1 MDIFIPIVICF
12 ILFVFFTLCGMC
24 CKRRRDAGAVIA
36 TPVVITST
44 QHHVGP
50 YPVSQTAAPTLMASQ
65 HQQQAAVVMQ
75 QHATGTGMYPMPP
88 QQMPQPM
95 PGFNPSGPGYPPQ
108 QQQSHMPYPN
118 QPQMPMP
125 MPMPGGGAGAAV
137 APPMATQAMMNPP
150 SYDQVVT
157 EGYARQA
164 PFNPNYTGQ

>member
-50 YPVSQTAAPTLMASQ
+50 YPVSQTVAPTLTASQ
-65 HQQQAAVVMQ
+65 HHQQGTVVMQ
-75 QHATGTGMYPMPP
+75 QHGTGTGMYPMPQP
-88 QQMPQPM
+88 MAQPM
-95 PGFNPSGPGYPPQ
+95 PGFNTSGQGYPPQ
-108 QQQSHMPYPN
+108 QQQQQQSHLPYPN

-125 MPMPGGGAGAAV
+125 MPMPGAAAV
-137 APPMATQAMMNPP
+137 APPMPTQAMMNPP

-164 PFNPNYTGQ
+164 PFNPNYSGQ

>member
-50 YPVSQTAAPTLMASQ
+50 YPVSQSVAPPLTASQ
-65 HQQQAAVVMQ
+65 QGVVMQ
-75 QHATGTGMYPMPP
+75 QHGTGTGMYPMP
-88 QQMPQPM
+88 QAMPQPM
-95 PGFNPSGPGYPPQ
+95 PGYNPAGQGYPPQ
-108 QQQSHMPYPN
+108 QSQLPYP
-118 QPQMPMP
+118 QHPQMPMP
-125 MPMPGGGAGAAV
+125 MPMPGAV
-137 APPMATQAMMNPP
+137 PPMATQATMNPP

>member
-65 HQQQAAVVMQ
+65 HQQGPVVMQ
-75 QHATGTGMYPMPP
+75 QHATGTGMYPMPQP
-88 QQMPQPM
+88 MAQPM

-108 QQQSHMPYPN
+108 QQHQQSHLPYPN

-125 MPMPGGGAGAAV
+125 MPMPGGGGAAV

>member
-65 HQQQAAVVMQ
+65 HQGPVVMQ
-75 QHATGTGMYPMPP
+75 QHATGTGMYPMP

-95 PGFNPSGPGYPPQ
+95 PGFNPSGPGYPPHQHQQ
-108 QQQSHMPYPN
+108 QQQSHLPYPN

-125 MPMPGGGAGAAV
+125 MPGGGAAV